1 LHLRDRLRSI
11 RVTPSDTEDRLGQT
25 KLWISILIA
34 VTVLSHAVPVLY
46 RPMQK
51 RLWPILEWGMY
62 KESRPAGPI
71 QANKLRVIGVTRKGE
86 SQPITPYLVGSSGL
100 ALRGLYTK
108 PMWDGDSSAA
118 QRLANRINRGREDP
132 FVEIRLESEKYMVSD
147 TGVVKQE
154 NPAIVYRVDPSE
166 GR

>member
-1 LHLRDRLRSI
+1 MRQPKI
-11 RVTPSDTEDRLGQT
+11 
-25 KLWISILIA
+25 WISILIIVA
-34 VTVLSHAVPVLY
+34 VGVHAVPVLY

-51 RLWPILEWGMY
+51 RLWPILDWGMY

-71 QANKLRVIGVTRKGE
+71 QANKLRVIGITLKGE

-118 QRLANRINRGREDP
+118 RRLVRRLNRGRADP
-132 FVEIRLESEKYMVSD
+132 FVELRLESEKYLVTD

-154 NPAIVYRVDPSE
+154 NPVITYRVDPSE

>member
-1 LHLRDRLRSI
+1 MRQPKI
-11 RVTPSDTEDRLGQT
+11 
-25 KLWISILIA
+25 WISILIIVA
-34 VTVLSHAVPVLY
+34 VGVHTVPVLY

-51 RLWPILEWGMY
+51 RLWPILDWGMY

-71 QANKLRVIGVTRKGE
+71 QANKLRVIGITLKGE

-118 QRLANRINRGREDP
+118 RRLVRRLNRGRADP
-132 FVEIRLESEKYMVSD
+132 FVELRLESEKYLVTD

-154 NPAIVYRVDPSE
+154 NPVISYRVDPSE